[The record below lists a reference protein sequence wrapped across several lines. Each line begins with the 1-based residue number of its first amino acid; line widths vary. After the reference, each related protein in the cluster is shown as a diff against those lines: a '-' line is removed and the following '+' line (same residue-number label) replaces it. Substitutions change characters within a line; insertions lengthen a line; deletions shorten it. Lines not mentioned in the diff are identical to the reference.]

1 MKKALLLFLILLIST
16 LTFASCSLF
25 DSDEHTPEGVIYRIS
40 TDKTYAEVVGYDG
53 TMAEVEIAEEYGGLP
68 VKNIYDS
75 AFRGNKTITS
85 VVIPDSVTSIG
96 GGAFAY
102 CSALT
107 SVVIPNSVTS
117 IGTGAFYGGNSLQF
131 NEYGNCKYLGNS
143 SNPYL
148 VLIEA
153 SNKDMSSYEIHNY
166 ARVILENAFYCCSLT
181 SVVIPDSVTSVGD
194 YAFRGCN
201 SLTSVVMGNSVT
213 NIGQAVFYDCYS
225 LNEITVDEK
234 NEYYK
239 SIEGNLYTK
248 DGKTLLQY
256 AIGKTSTE
264 FSIPNSVTSI
274 GKWAFYGCSR
284 ITSVIIPESV
294 TYISDYAFW
303 NCSCLTSIIIPDSVT
318 SIGEGAFLNCS
329 ALTSIV
335 IGASVTS
342 IGEGAFM
349 CNSLNQITVTEENA
363 FYKSIEGNLYTKDG
377 KKLLQY
383 AIGKDATEFYIP
395 DSVTSI
401 GDRAFENCSALT
413 SVVIPDSVTHIDQY
427 AFKSCTSLTS
437 VVIPDSVTSIDN
449 YAFVKCSALTSAII
463 GNSVTSIGNYAFY
476 GCDSLTSVVIPDSVT
491 SIGNYAFYYCD
502 ALTDV
507 YYTGSEEEWSKI
519 SISEY
524 NEELQNATIHYNYV
538 SAE

>member
-1 MKKALLLFLILLIST
+1 MKKLLGLILTLIIIMA
-16 LTFASCSLF
+16 LASCDFLNNGLPNNEAGNSNNNGDIPEF
-25 DSDEHTPEGVIYRIS
+25 DDSEYSSEGVIYSIS
-40 TDKTYAEVVGYDG
+40 ADNTYAEVAGYNG
-53 TMAEVEIAEEYGGLP
+53 NAEKVKIDSEYNGLP

-96 GGAFAY
+96 SGAF
-102 CSALT
+102 
-107 SVVIPNSVTS
+107 I
-117 IGTGAFYGGNSLQF
+117 
-131 NEYGNCKYLGNS
+131 
-143 SNPYL
+143 
-148 VLIEA
+148 
-153 SNKDMSSYEIHNY
+153 
-166 ARVILENAFYCCSLT
+166 
-181 SVVIPDSVTSVGD
+181 
-194 YAFRGCN
+194 
-201 SLTSVVMGNSVT
+201 
-213 NIGQAVFYDCYS
+213 
-225 LNEITVDEK
+225 
-234 NEYYK
+234 
-239 SIEGNLYTK
+239 
-248 DGKTLLQY
+248 
-256 AIGKTSTE
+256 
-264 FSIPNSVTSI
+264 
-274 GKWAFYGCSR
+274 
-284 ITSVIIPESV
+284 
-294 TYISDYAFW
+294 
-303 NCSCLTSIIIPDSVT
+303 
-318 SIGEGAFLNCS
+318 
-329 ALTSIV
+329 
-335 IGASVTS
+335 
-342 IGEGAFM
+342 